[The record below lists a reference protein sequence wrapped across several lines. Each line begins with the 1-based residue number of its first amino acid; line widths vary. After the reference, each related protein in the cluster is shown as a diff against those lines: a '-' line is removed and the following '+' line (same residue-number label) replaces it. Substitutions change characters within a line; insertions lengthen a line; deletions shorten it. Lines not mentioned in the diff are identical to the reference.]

1 MVRLSSERGEDGEV
15 IAEETT
21 SSSTPSTK
29 SHDSTLPSPDQ
40 AQTELKSDLTHSMV
54 DPNAPILPKT
64 PESIGP
70 FRVVRHLGSG
80 ASGHVYLGHDDELD
94 RPVALK
100 WLTQNVESLQSHE
113 RFRREAKAMAAI
125 EHKAVVDIY
134 STGEHENRPYMA
146 MQYVSGGD
154 LKEELEKNGPRPIT
168 PALEDMRRAAEGLR
182 AAHQLGLI
190 HRDIKPANLLR
201 EELSGQVKVADFGL
215 AREESVDS
223 SLTASGVILGTPY
236 YLAPE
241 LIEEGKGDHRSD
253 IYSLGATFHH
263 LLTGAPPYE
272 GKTAAKTLFC
282 HVSNPIPDAHE
293 IRPIVPKS
301 VAQMLARCLAKNA
314 SDRYQDYGELIEDL
328 DLLIEGKDPNPYPQ
342 STAIPVAKKAR
353 ISIKVESSR
362 DQISVTPR
370 PSSDRIRIVP
380 EQRVTARISKDRRPA
395 SLPRRIGS
403 FLVDF
408 ILLVVLPCF
417 VGHLLSDQNS
427 ILGVTKGM
435 ILGTY
440 GSFVLMSILFEL
452 AGNSP
457 GKALLGLKVQGWD
470 HKSPGVSRHLLRFCL
485 TRHLFFVPLTW
496 LALPAIQTYIPLG
509 FPFEA
514 GLTLLTGVLVFDLF
528 SVLYL
533 EGGSIHDALSGTRV
547 VKERGEATKN
557 EEPSLLIA
565 FLLWLPPLGFL
576 GLHRFYLQHTVT
588 GALWFISGSLFG
600 LGWLFDAFALPFMV
614 LGRKQKILERHDF

>member
-1 MVRLSSERGEDGEV
+1 MVRLSFERGEDGE
-15 IAEETT
+15 IITGNPSQSPLPD
-21 SSSTPSTK
+21 SSKNP
-29 SHDSTLPSPDQ
+29 DSTLPSPDQ
-40 AQTELKSDLTHSMV
+40 AKTELKSDLTHSMV
-54 DPNAPILPKT
+54 DPSTPVLPST

-70 FRVVRHLGSG
+70 FRVIRHLGSG
-80 ASGHVYLGHDDELD
+80 ASGHVFLGHDEELD
-94 RPVALK
+94 RSVALK
-100 WLTQNVESLQSHE
+100 WLTKNVESLQSHE
-113 RFRREAKAMAAI
+113 RFSREAKAMAAI
-125 EHKAVVDIY
+125 EHPAVVDIY

-215 AREESVDS
+215 AREQSVDS

-263 LLTGAPPYE
+263 LLTGSPPYE

-282 HVSNPIPDAHE
+282 HVSEPIPDAHE
-293 IRPIVPKS
+293 IRPIVSKS
-301 VAQMLARCLAKNA
+301 IAQMLARCLAKDP

-328 DLLIEGKDPNPYPQ
+328 DLLIEGKDPNPQ
-342 STAIPVAKKAR
+342 ARSEAIPVAKKAR
-353 ISIKVESSR
+353 ISVKLESAS

-370 PSSDRIRIVP
+370 SSDRIRIAP
-380 EQRVTARISKDRRPA
+380 EQRVTAKISNDRRPA
-395 SLPRRIGS
+395 SATRRFFA

-408 ILLVVLPCF
+408 LLVTVLPF
-417 VGHLLSDQNS
+417 LVGAIASGRMNQSDS
-427 ILGVTKGM
+427 AVGM
-435 ILGTY
+435 ILGAY
-440 GSFVLMSILFEL
+440 GSFALLSVLIEL

-457 GKALLGLKVQGWD
+457 GKELLGLRIQGRD
-470 HKSPGVSRHLLRFCL
+470 HKSPGVSRRFLRFCL
-485 TRHLFFVPLTW
+485 TRHIFFVPLTW
-496 LALPAIQTYIPLG
+496 AALPVIKATMPLNPSFLLGLAI
-509 FPFEA
+509 
-514 GLTLLTGVLVFDLF
+514 LTGALFFDLI
-528 SVLYL
+528 SGLYS
-533 EGGSIHDALSGTRV
+533 EGGIHDSLSGTRV
-547 VKERGEATKN
+547 VKERGEAAN
-557 EEPSLLIA
+557 NREPSLLIA
-565 FLLWLPPLGFL
+565 ALLWLPPLGLL
-576 GLHRFYLQHTVT
+576 GLHRIYLQHTLT
-588 GALWFISGSLFG
+588 GTLWMFTGSLFG

-614 LGRKQKILERHDF
+614 LGRKQKILDRRSR